1 MDQTMTVV
9 LIVAIVV
16 VLAIALIVALSR
28 RSRLRPLPPE
38 SRDRYARSW
47 RGVETRFFDDPHGA
61 VQEADKVVV
70 GMLSER
76 GATIHDDRQ
85 VPADLKRARAAATSD
100 EGRQGTEGMS
110 EAMEKP
116 SPSRD
121 GEMGFWPEMHEY
133 RHRMTDIQSEFIEEP
148 KAAVKKAEQLIEEAV
163 DYMAKSVHERVQRMH
178 YFFNDAATTEK
189 LRLMMRNFSHL
200 IDRLDGSRA
209 A

>member
-1 MDQTMTVV
+1 MSQEEM
-9 LIVAIVV
+9 
-16 VLAIALIVALSR
+16 
-28 RSRLRPLPPE
+28 RSNPEVMGRTEPKDVPRSEPKDVPPSE
-38 SRDRYARSW
+38 PKDIPVRS
-47 RGVETRFFDDPHGA
+47 EPKD
-61 VQEADKVVV
+61 
-70 GMLSER
+70 M
-76 GATIHDDRQ
+76 
-85 VPADLKRARAAATSD
+85 PAKR
-100 EGRQGTEGMS
+100 S

>member
-1 MDQTMTVV
+1 MSQEEM
-9 LIVAIVV
+9 
-16 VLAIALIVALSR
+16 
-28 RSRLRPLPPE
+28 RSNPE
-38 SRDRYARSW
+38 VMGRTEPKDMARSEPKDVP
-47 RGVETRFFDDPHGA
+47 R
-61 VQEADKVVV
+61 
-70 GMLSER
+70 SEPK
-76 GATIHDDRQ
+76 D
-85 VPADLKRARAAATSD
+85 VPRSEPTEMPRSEPKDIPVRSEPKDMPAKR
-100 EGRQGTEGMS
+100 S

-116 SPSRD
+116 SPSQD

-133 RHRMTDIQSEFIEEP
+133 KHRMTDIQSEFIEEP

-178 YFFNDAATTEK
+178 NDAESDADTEK

>member
-1 MDQTMTVV
+1 MSQEEM
-9 LIVAIVV
+9 
-16 VLAIALIVALSR
+16 
-28 RSRLRPLPPE
+28 RSNPEVMGRTEPKDVPRSEPKDVPPSE
-38 SRDRYARSW
+38 PKDIPVRS
-47 RGVETRFFDDPHGA
+47 EPKD
-61 VQEADKVVV
+61 
-70 GMLSER
+70 M
-76 GATIHDDRQ
+76 
-85 VPADLKRARAAATSD
+85 PAKR
-100 EGRQGTEGMS
+100 S

-178 YFFNDAATTEK
+178 NDAEGDADTEK